1 MLQTS
6 PQSEFAPERGVAPR
20 SDAVS
25 NFTVGE
31 MDKPWSIIASQIWS
45 GDSRKGDADNS
56 KTMDF
61 SVPKPLSDSLGMG
74 APPADVQSQLET
86 RGLLPRTRIAATTSV
101 GMKSGFVVQWG
112 DGALP
117 ANGRQDVPE
126 GARRESEPPRNQSNG
141 ADGRS
146 ARGRTFEPGTN
157 PEQNSRRRSA
167 EAPERRPERGRLRPT
182 DGASDATHP
191 AYSVGGNEELGKVY
205 EMQLQNNT
213 GRHNVDASVII
224 PKGYDPEKPT
234 RMLIYNHGFR
244 TDARAALNYS
254 QLREQMRAADPQT
267 VLVVPEWQANP
278 GSNSSARGRSDQP
291 NFYRNMFNEIMQK
304 TPELQ
309 GKTVDNIASMG
320 IIAHSAGY
328 NPSIAQL
335 YKNGLQDKITSLTV
349 LDSMYNPGAYDGWI
363 KNNLQDLAAGRK
375 RFQLIYTGHLAGE
388 SKALEARVAQ
398 QLTRA
403 GLGTE
408 SIYRDHG
415 RGGTLVNPETM
426 AQHGFVFKRSEFTN
440 RGDGAHG
447 AMTHVYL
454 AQLLKSEGRSA

>member
-1 MLQTS
+1 MVQTS
-6 PQSEFAPERGVAPR
+6 PQSEFAPERGFAQPR

-31 MDKPWSIIASQIWS
+31 MDKPWSVIASQIWS
-45 GDSRKGDADNS
+45 GDSRNSDTGNS

-61 SVPKPLSDSLGMG
+61 SVPKPLSDSLGIG
-74 APPADVQSQLET
+74 APLVEAQSQLEN

-117 ANGRQDVPE
+117 ANGRQDLPE
-126 GARRESEPPRNQSNG
+126 GARRESEQPRNRSDG
-141 ADGRS
+141 ADVRP
-146 ARGRTFEPGTN
+146 ARGRTLEPGTEQ
-157 PEQNSRRRSA
+157 EQNSRRRSPDS
-167 EAPERRPERGRLRPT
+167 PERRPERGRT
-182 DGASDATHP
+182 
-191 AYSVGGNEELGKVY
+191 SVGGNEELGKVY
-205 EMQLQNNT
+205 EMQLQNST
-213 GRHNVDASVII
+213 GRHKVDASVII

-244 TDARAALNYS
+244 TDARAALSYS

-267 VLVVPEWQANP
+267 VLVVPEWQASP

-335 YKNGLQDKITSLTV
+335 YKNGLQDKITSVTV

-375 RFQLIYTGHLAGE
+375 HFQLIYTGHLAGE
-388 SKALEARVAQ
+388 SKGLEARVAQ

-415 RGGTLVNPETM
+415 RGGTLVSPETM

-447 AMTHVYL
+447 SMTHVYL
-454 AQLLKSEGRSA
+454 AQLLKSERR